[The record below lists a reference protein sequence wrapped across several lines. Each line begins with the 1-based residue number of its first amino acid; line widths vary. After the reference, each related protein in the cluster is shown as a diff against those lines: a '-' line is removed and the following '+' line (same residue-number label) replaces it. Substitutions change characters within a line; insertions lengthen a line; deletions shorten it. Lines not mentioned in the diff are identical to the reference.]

1 MPVSMDEFFTKRAV
15 FLRGLSEIT
24 GVAMSK
30 IRIVGVR
37 QMSTP
42 RRRLLL
48 ARIRVDTEFV
58 VESRAMAREAVLLLT
73 LERLNLKNADHGLP
87 TLRLVSV
94 AIPTVPTTPIG
105 TPEPYGV
112 VRVFVYRLRMSVG
125 EFDAKRDAFRR
136 ALALAYAVL
145 LERVVVKS
153 VARFAPP
160 SRDTQ
165 QLLPMP
171 AGIEVGVAI
180 SFSNIARSEAV
191 VPVSAI
197 NNALRQEG
205 LPAVVELVV
214 ADGTKQPAAHQS
226 SDMPIVY
233 TWIFNGV
240 GAATFVLVLCV
251 CIRLGFG
258 RFCLCCSERDA
269 HSHGHPNNEEHSS
282 TTGAQTFFTMD
293 AHTPVGYAFDDT
305 HVRVQQYSV

>member
-1 MPVSMDEFFTKRAV
+1 MDEFFAKQAV

-30 IRIVGVR
+30 IRIVGIR

-87 TLRLVSV
+87 ALSLVSV
-94 AIPTVPTTPIG
+94 AIPTVSTTPIG
-105 TPEPYGV
+105 TPEPYSV

-153 VARFAPP
+153 VVRFAPP

-197 NNALRQEG
+197 NDALRQEG
-205 LPAVVELVV
+205 LPAVIELVV
-214 ADGTKQPAAHQS
+214 ADGTKKPDAHQS
-226 SDMPIVY
+226 LDMPIVY
-233 TWIFNGV
+233 TWIFYSV
-240 GAATFVLVLCV
+240 GAATFVLVRCV

-258 RFCLCCSERDA
+258 RFCLCWYV
-269 HSHGHPNNEEHSS
+269 EEE
-282 TTGAQTFFTMD
+282 
-293 AHTPVGYAFDDT
+293 
-305 HVRVQQYSV
+305 